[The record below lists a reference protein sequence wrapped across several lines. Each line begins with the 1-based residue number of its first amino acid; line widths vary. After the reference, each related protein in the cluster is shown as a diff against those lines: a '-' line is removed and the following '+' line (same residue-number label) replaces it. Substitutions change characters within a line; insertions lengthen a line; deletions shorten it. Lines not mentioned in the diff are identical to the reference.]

1 MHILKK
7 SRIFVAESPTSG
19 FRGWEVSPL
28 GKPMFAPR
36 PLNCLLILVD
46 PFALKYD
53 VKINNA
59 IAKIAIKIDADKNKW
74 LQSILIKTQKQIFES
89 LTKCPST
96 NS

>member
-1 MHILKK
+1 L
-7 SRIFVAESPTSG
+7 FDQ
-19 FRGWEVSPL
+19 
-28 GKPMFAPR
+28 R

-46 PFALKYD
+46 SFVLKYD

-59 IAKIAIKIDADKNKW
+59 IAKIAIEVDADKNKW
-74 LQSILIKTQKQIFES
+74 LQSILIKTQKQIIES

>member
-1 MHILKK
+1 MGSVPSWKANL
-7 SRIFVAESPTSG
+7 FDQ
-19 FRGWEVSPL
+19 
-28 GKPMFAPR
+28 R

-59 IAKIAIKIDADKNKW
+59 IAKIAIEVDADKNKW
-74 LQSILIKTQKQIFES
+74 LQSILIKTQKQIIES